1 MDQVFIQHGRKV
13 SSSMN
18 MSKNEF
24 EKILMH
30 GAAKIL
36 AAKTEMVSFQGV
48 DIEALIEEGLEKY
61 RTL

>member
-1 MDQVFIQHGRKV
+1 
-13 SSSMN
+13 MN